1 VESLAI
7 LSENECIIIPSDPT
21 APRTSALA
29 QQLVDGLRQFPYGHT
44 DDSVMAFWFAYIAI
58 RDLAASQPGFF
69 SFMKDQA
76 QQLQAKGAA
85 ASPANLKAWTEIAR
99 SQGQAI

>member
-1 VESLAI
+1 
-7 LSENECIIIPSDPT
+7 
-21 APRTSALA
+21 
-29 QQLVDGLRQFPYGHT
+29 
-44 DDSVMAFWFAYIAI
+44 
-58 RDLAASQPGFF
+58 
-69 SFMKDQA
+69 MKDQA